1 MQKVAPSLGR
11 ILVMVLFA
19 LSCFGLLLFLWVA
32 FGGSTPLRAKG
43 YRYTIPFREA
53 GQLAQEADVRIS
65 GVAVGR
71 VKRITANP
79 QTGVSDVVVQVDAKY
94 APITRDSR
102 VMLRQKTLLGETYV
116 EITPGDPQS
125 PAVPDGGKLPVGNI
139 QPTVE
144 LDEIIQTFDARTRAA
159 FDVWQQE
166 LAVASAG
173 RGQDINDFFAQLPP
187 LVDQATRLTTVL
199 NQNEPQLSQLVSNTG
214 KVFNALGVRADQLR
228 GLIENTNR
236 VFATTAA
243 RNEQL
248 AQTFVAFPT
257 FERESR
263 LLLARTEEFAKT
275 TNPLI
280 NELKPVAAEFGPTM
294 QALDGF
300 APQLSNLMTALG
312 PAQDASVKGLPAV
325 NSFLKDATPFFG
337 ALDPALSQLNPLL
350 QYIGAYPGEL
360 TSFFAN
366 IVAASNSKSASNGSN
381 VNVIR
386 TMTPLSPEAF
396 APYPTRVKSN
406 RNTPYDFP
414 RALINGLPG
423 ANIPVYNT
431 KGCTSGP
438 APELA
443 PSTATTLGQQTTNRI
458 LRYGFG
464 NNPANVPAPSCPQQ
478 GKTNAG
484 NGFTQFPQLGPGV
497 NPPKPLFGAP

>member
-1 MQKVAPSLGR
+1 VQKVAPSLGR

-65 GVAVGR
+65 GVPVGR
-71 VKRITANP
+71 VKKITANP

-94 APITRDSR
+94 APITKDSR

-125 PAVPDGGKLPVGNI
+125 PAVPDGGTLPVGNI

-144 LDEIIQTFDARTRAA
+144 LDEIIQTFDTRTRAA

-199 NQNEPQLSQLVSNTG
+199 NQNESDLSQLVSNTG
-214 KVFNALGVRADQLR
+214 KVFNALGTRQDQLR
-228 GLIENTNR
+228 GLIINTDR

-243 RNEQL
+243 RNQQL

-263 LLLARTEEFAKT
+263 LLLARTAQFAET

-300 APQLSNLMTALG
+300 APSLSNLMTALG
-312 PAQDASVKGLPAV
+312 PAQTASVKGLPAV

-360 TSFFAN
+360 TAFFAN
-366 IVAASNSKSASNGSN
+366 IVAASNSKSASNGTN

-414 RALINGLPG
+414 RALINGLPN
-423 ANIPVYNT
+423 ANVPVYNT
-431 KGCTSGP
+431 KGCTTGP
-438 APELA
+438 APVLA

-464 NNPANVPAPSCPQQ
+464 NNPADVPAPTCPQQ